1 MKYLYSKGIGD
12 WIINGSWFTIINF
25 DMTIVDLL
33 IWGKQFG
40 FRIQNMKTSTS
51 SINVMEFKSQTT
63 IKQFHK

>member
-1 MKYLYSKGIGD
+1 
-12 WIINGSWFTIINF
+12 
-25 DMTIVDLL
+25 MTIVDLL

-40 FRIQNMKTSTS
+40 FRIQNMKTSNS